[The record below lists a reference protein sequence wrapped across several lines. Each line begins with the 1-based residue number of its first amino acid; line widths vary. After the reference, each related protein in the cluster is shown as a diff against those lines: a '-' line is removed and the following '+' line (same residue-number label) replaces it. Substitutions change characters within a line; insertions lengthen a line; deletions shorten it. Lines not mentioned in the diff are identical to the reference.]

1 MCYTCGEK
9 GHISPNCP
17 KRQTAQVKHTQSEV
31 EKGGDKERDRSVE
44 VSEVMR
50 GLSEEQRKAFTE
62 AVLSYRE

>member
-1 MCYTCGEK
+1 M
-9 GHISPNCP
+9 HFPS
-17 KRQTAQVKHTQSEV
+17 QTAQVKHTQSEV
-31 EKGGDKERDRSVE
+31 EKGGEKERDRSVE